1 METGPVV
8 VISDR
13 AKKRLKSKHP
23 WIFSNEIEQ
32 KPPAKPGDLVSV
44 RDREGNFVASGYYNP
59 HTLIAVR
66 ILTFHGPFN
75 LVERLEQAT
84 RLRER
89 AYPDGICRLVY
100 GESDGLPG
108 LIVDRYGDTLVA
120 QFLTAGMERMREQVT
135 GELIRLVQ
143 PKRIL
148 LRNDSPYRPL
158 EGLPVEIHWIYGEPI
173 EQEILAMD
181 GLKFIVRYTTGQ
193 KTGFFLD
200 QRENRRQIAL
210 YTGGESMLDAFCYTG
225 SWALYGARAG
235 FTRITAVDSS
245 QDALMVAEE
254 NAHLNGFEIRPVES
268 DVAEFM
274 RRKYSTP
281 ERYDL
286 IVLDPPA
293 FCKSKKHL
301 EQALK
306 GYREI
311 NLRAMKLLNKGG
323 VLMTCSC
330 SQPLTPE
337 LFEEVLRKAAAD
349 SGRAFQLSEMRFQPP
364 DHPVLLHFPES
375 HYLKCAILRLVG

>member
-1 METGPVV
+1 MEAWPVV

-23 WIFSNEIEQ
+23 WIFSNEIEE
-32 KPPAKPGDLVSV
+32 KPQAKPGDPVTV

-66 ILTFHGPFN
+66 ILTFHGPFH
-75 LVERLEQAT
+75 LAERLEQAL
-84 RLRER
+84 RLRE
-89 AYPDGICRLVY
+89 PVCSDGICRLVY

-120 QFLTAGMERMREQVT
+120 QFLTAGMERMREQVI

-148 LRNDSPYRPL
+148 LRNDSSYRPL
-158 EGLPVEIHWIYGEPI
+158 EGLPAEIHWIYGQPL
-173 EQEILAMD
+173 EQETLEMD
-181 GLKFIVRYTTGQ
+181 GLKFVIRYTTGQ

-200 QRENRRQIAL
+200 QRDNRRQIAR
-210 YTGGESMLDAFCYTG
+210 YAGGESMLDAFCYTG
-225 SWALYGARAG
+225 SWALYAAKAG
-235 FTRITAVDSS
+235 FKRITAVDSS
-245 QDALMVAEE
+245 QEALMSAVE
-254 NAHLNGFEIRPVES
+254 NARLNNFEIRTVES
-268 DVAEFM
+268 DVAEFL
-274 RRKYSTP
+274 RKKYSTP

-301 EQALK
+301 DQALK

-323 VLMTCSC
+323 VLITCSC
-330 SQPLTPE
+330 SQPLTPD
-337 LFEEVLRKAAAD
+337 LFEDILRKAAAD
-349 SGRAFQLSEMRFQPP
+349 SGRAFQLSEMRFQPS

-375 HYLKCAILRLVG
+375 HYLKCAILRLIG